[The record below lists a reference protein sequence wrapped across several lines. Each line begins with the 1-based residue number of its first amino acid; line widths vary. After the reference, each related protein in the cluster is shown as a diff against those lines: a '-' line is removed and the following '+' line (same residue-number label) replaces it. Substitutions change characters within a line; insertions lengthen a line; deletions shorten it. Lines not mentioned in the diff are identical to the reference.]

1 MRRTTNQRLLAVYA
15 GFLGLFGIVWARC
28 VWLQVVGANRLERLG
43 HAQHQVSQAL
53 PAPRGTVYDRNG
65 RVLAMS
71 VRASSI
77 FANPRQVTA
86 KAETTAR
93 LASALGR
100 DAGFIGQRLDQDRG
114 FVWLS
119 RQRDPAVTQDLGS
132 LRRQGIGIMD
142 EITRVYPHGSMAS
155 HVLGMVNVD
164 QRGLEGLELGLNG
177 VLRGHAG
184 WQTTLRDAKGDV
196 LIGPWTIE
204 AEPQSG
210 YEVVLTLDSVVQQVA
225 DEALAWGVQ
234 KFHAKG
240 GSIIVMDPRTGEILA
255 LANQPTF
262 DPNAPGRSPLAA
274 RRDRAITDLAEP
286 GSVFKVVTA
295 SALLEE
301 GLASPSDRVFCENA
315 NYHTVGHHVLHDH
328 QPHGWL
334 TFEEVIQNSSNIGT
348 AKLAQRLKPEVL
360 YRYIRA
366 FGFGRATGI
375 QLPGEV
381 RGIVPPPAKWSKLS
395 PYIIPIGQEVAVTP
409 MQLAV
414 MMSVIAN
421 GGMKVRPSIL
431 KELRATDGS
440 IIRTFA
446 QVPQARILRETTTQQ
461 VEHMLVKVVESGTGQ
476 LANVQGLTVA
486 GKTGTAQKI
495 EPTGRYS
502 HSLFVASFVG
512 YGPVPDS
519 RFVIVVT
526 VDEPHGAIF
535 GGVVAA
541 PVFRRTVKQLV
552 GYWDLKPVLPPPTTL
567 AKLP

>member
-15 GFLGLFGIVWARC
+15 GFLVLFGVLWVRC
-28 VWLQVVGANRLERLG
+28 VWLQVIGANRLERLG
-43 HAQHQVSQAL
+43 HAQHQVSRTL
-53 PAPRGTVYDRNG
+53 PAPRGTVYDRHG

-77 FANPRQVTA
+77 YANPRQVTA
-86 KAETTAR
+86 KTDTTAR

-100 DAGFIGQRLDQDRG
+100 DAGFIRQRLSQDRG

-119 RQRDPAVTQDLGS
+119 RQREPGVTHDLKS
-132 LRRQGIGIMD
+132 LRRQGVGIAE
-142 EITRVYPHGSMAS
+142 EIMRVYPHGSMAS
-155 HVLGMVNVD
+155 HVLGLVNVD
-164 QRGLEGLELGLNG
+164 QKGLEGLELELNG
-177 VLRGHAG
+177 VLRGHPG

-204 AEPQSG
+204 ADAQAG
-210 YEVVLTLDSVVQQVA
+210 YEVTLTLDSVVQQVA
-225 DEALAWGVQ
+225 DEALAWGVK
-234 KFHAKG
+234 KFRAKG

-262 DPNAPGRSPLAA
+262 DPNKPGRSPLAA
-274 RRDRAITDLAEP
+274 RRNRAITDLAEP
-286 GSVFKVVTA
+286 GSVFKIVTA

-301 GLASPSDRVFCENA
+301 GLASPAERVFCEHA
-315 NYHTVGHHVLHDH
+315 NYHTVGRHVLHDH
-328 QPHGWL
+328 HPHGWL

-348 AKLAQRLKPEVL
+348 AKLAQRLKPAVL
-360 YRYIRA
+360 YRYITA
-366 FGFGRATGI
+366 FGFGKATGVS
-375 QLPGEV
+375 LPGEV
-381 RGIVPPPAKWSKLS
+381 NGIVPPPAKWSKLS
-395 PYIIPIGQEVAVTP
+395 PYIIPIGQEIAVTP

-421 GGMKVRPSIL
+421 GGLKVQPSIL
-431 KELRATDGS
+431 KAVRETDGS
-440 IIRTFA
+440 IIRTFE
-446 QVPQARILRETTTQQ
+446 QTSQTRILRPDTVAH
-461 VEHMLVKVVESGTGQ
+461 VEHMLVKVVESGTGR

-526 VDEPHGAIF
+526 VDEPRGAYF

-541 PVFRRTVKQLV
+541 PIFSRTVKQLV
-552 GYWDLKPVLPPPTTL
+552 GYWDLKPMLSSPTTL